1 MYLTRSLGRKL
12 VATTIGLMGFLLIY
26 EATIIDPR
34 SLAGELAHA
43 APAAGNRVDFTATAY
58 CKGRTTA
65 SGVLVQAG
73 IAAADPELLPEGSVI
88 RVEGVPERF
97 RGIYTVLDTGPLIQG
112 RRIDLYMWSC
122 YEALDFGRRSIA
134 LTVLRLGWNP
144 KNTASSI
151 K

>member
-1 MYLTRSLGRKL
+1 MFLTRSFGRKF
-12 VATTIGLMGFLLIY
+12 VATAIGLMGFFLIY

-34 SLAGELAHA
+34 SLAGELAYA
-43 APAAGNRVDFTATAY
+43 APAAGSRLEFTATAY

-73 IAAADPELLPEGSVI
+73 IAAADPALLPEGSVI
-88 RVEGVPERF
+88 RVEGVPERHH
-97 RGIYTVLDTGPLIQG
+97 GIYTVLDTGPLIQG

-122 YEALDFGRRSIA
+122 YEALDFGRRPITV
-134 LTVLRLGWNP
+134 TVLRLGWNP
-144 KNTASSI
+144 RNTAPSI